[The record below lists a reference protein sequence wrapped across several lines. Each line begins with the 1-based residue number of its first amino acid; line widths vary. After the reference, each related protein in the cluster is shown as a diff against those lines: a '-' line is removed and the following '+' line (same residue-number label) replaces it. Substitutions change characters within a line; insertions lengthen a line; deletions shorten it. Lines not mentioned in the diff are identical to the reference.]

1 MCGWNGADAAKALAG
16 EEISYSVG
24 YGPRTRASGAPA
36 ELADIRLLDVR
47 QALGRYPQRES
58 GSSGHGWLEEPGT
71 LASSLGLLA
80 ELAEVSESLAG
91 AGPCLSP
98 VSS

>member
-16 EEISYSVG
+16 EEISYSVVRPAHPG
-24 YGPRTRASGAPA
+24 QRAPG

-47 QALGRYPQRES
+47 QALGRDPQRES
-58 GSSGHGWLEEPGT
+58 GSSGHGWLEELGT

-80 ELAEVSESLAG
+80 ELTKVSESPAG
-91 AGPCLSP
+91 TGPCLSL